1 MNVKKHL
8 FALGLVAVMA
18 SPAVAADDI
27 LPPDAN
33 SPFSVTGNVAL
44 TSEYFFRGFSQS
56 NDSPAVQGGLNL
68 NYKID
73 DMFTA
78 TAGVWASSIDS
89 GIGNGNVELDYL
101 LGLAAAVTPDLTLNA
116 GSTWFTYPGTNNAGS
131 EPDWWEASVGATYNW
146 GLFTTGVMYAYSP
159 DFNLNSGDGHYLN
172 GKVVVPLG
180 YVDLSGAIGKQ
191 WVEKNAH
198 SARRTISIGS
208 SPPVRRFGGSIS
220 NLPISTPTSAKRSR
234 TARRRPRRTVRS
246 SSRSPR
252 TSNTWFGCRRF
263 APAAAN
269 LPSGYLAALGG
280 VR

>member
-1 MNVKKHL
+1 VNVKKHL

-27 LPPDAN
+27 LPPSDI

-101 LGLAAAVTPDLTLNA
+101 LGVAAAVTPELTLNA
-116 GSTWFTYPGTNNAGS
+116 GSTWFTYPGTDNAGS

-146 GLFTTGVMYAYSP
+146 GLFTTGLAYAYSP
-159 DFNLNSGDGHYLN
+159 DFNLNSGEAHYIN

-191 WVEKNAH
+191 WVEHNAQ
-198 SARRTISIGS
+198 
-208 SPPVRRFGGSIS
+208 FGAKDYIDWKLAAGAKVWGIDLELAYIDT
-220 NLPISTPTSAKRSR
+220 NLTEA
-234 TARRRPRRTVRS
+234 
-246 SSRSPR
+246 
-252 TSNTWFGCRRF
+252 F
-263 APAAAN
+263 
-269 LPSGYLAALGG
+269 PSGQTQAATDGA
-280 VR
+280 VVFTVTKNF